1 MLYENWL
8 HISSLDKKTPYCLP
22 LKKNI
27 ECDFLVVGGGITGLH
42 AALRLVESGKK
53 NIVLLEKRICGGGS
67 SGQSGGF
74 LSPESEEDMQA
85 LFNDYGKEKGKIIY
99 NIPLRGVQLIANSV
113 KKYKFKCDFRKQ
125 DTLFL
130 SVKKSSNKQIIEEA
144 ELKKENHLP
153 HDLLDE
159 KKLRKIHPG
168 RGYNL
173 ALRYPGSY
181 GMNCFEY
188 CIEMKNLLLKK
199 RVRIYED
206 TEVHEIRGNTAKTHL
221 GSAKAKKILVCMDK
235 VRKEFSEE
243 ISKKLY
249 HIQTYV
255 AVSEPLSD
263 EQMKSLFPKGELMCW
278 GTGWDYLYYR
288 PVEGNRLLVGGSSA
302 WTAYYPKYY
311 HSPKVIESFIKEL
324 KYRFPKIKDI
334 EFTHYWSGLI
344 DATKDLVPI
353 VDYDKNN
360 KSIQYALGCA
370 GLNWAAFSGDYIA
383 RRAINPKGT
392 EDFTEFLGMH
402 RKFYFAGLFQKIF
415 GKRIT
420 FALSHLKKFM
430 G

>member
-42 AALRLVESGKK
+42 AALRLVESKKK

-85 LFNDYGKEKGKIIY
+85 LFNAYGKEKGKIIY
-99 NIPLRGVQLIANSV
+99 DIPLRGVQLIANNV

-130 SVKKSSNKQIIEEA
+130 SAKKSHNDEIFEEA
-144 ELKKENHLP
+144 ELKKENNLP
-153 HDLLDE
+153 HELLDE
-159 KKLRKIHPG
+159 KKLKKIHPG
-168 RGYNL
+168 KGYNL
-173 ALRYPGSY
+173 GLKYPGSY

-199 RVRIYED
+199 GVKIFEDSEVRNIE
-206 TEVHEIRGNTAKTHL
+206 GNTAKTHL
-221 GSAKAKKILVCMDK
+221 GSVKAKKILVCMDK
-235 VRKEFSEE
+235 VRKEFDEE

-255 AVSEPLSD
+255 AISEPLSN
-263 EQMKSLFPKGELMCW
+263 EQMKSLFPKEELMCW
-278 GTGWDYLYYR
+278 GTGWDYIYYR
-288 PVEGNRLLVGGSSA
+288 PVEGNRLLVGGSSP
-302 WTAYYPKYY
+302 WTAYYPRYY
-311 HSPKVIESFIKEL
+311 HSPKVIESFINEL
-324 KYRFPKIKDI
+324 KQRFPKIKDI

-353 VDYDKNN
+353 IDYDKNN
-360 KSIQYALGCA
+360 KSVQYALGCA

-383 RRAINPKGT
+383 RRAINPKEA
-392 EDFTEFLGMH
+392 EDFKEFFGMH
-402 RKFYFAGLFQKIF
+402 RKFYFADLFQKIF
-415 GKRIT
+415 GKRLT